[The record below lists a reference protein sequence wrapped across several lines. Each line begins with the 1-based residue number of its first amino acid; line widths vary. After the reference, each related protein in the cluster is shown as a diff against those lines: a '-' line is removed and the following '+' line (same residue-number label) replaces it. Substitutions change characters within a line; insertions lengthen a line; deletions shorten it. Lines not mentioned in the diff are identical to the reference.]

1 MTAPR
6 SARRA
11 DAVIN
16 YRQPGGAGFPANLH
30 PHGGVGFQA
39 GSVARVSQSLPI
51 EIAVQDVAG
60 VRIALQA
67 GAGRVELCQALGL
80 GGLTPSAGL
89 VEAAVEA
96 AAAAAARGFVHVLV
110 RPRGGGFVYDADE
123 VEQTVRDIR
132 LVRSLGGHGVV
143 VGALT
148 DAGALDLDAI
158 AAFIDAAEGLDV
170 TVHRAVDASADPLA
184 AVATLVDTPVRR
196 VLTSGG
202 AADCRSG
209 LAALTA
215 MIEASGPLEVM
226 AGGGVRIDDIAV
238 LAAAGVDAVHLS
250 ARGPAG
256 RGGPSGPG
264 GAVDGFDETDAALV
278 RAALAAARAFTR

>member
-1 MTAPR
+1 M
-6 SARRA
+6 
-11 DAVIN
+11 
-16 YRQPGGAGFPANLH
+16 
-30 PHGGVGFQA
+30 
-39 GSVARVSQSLPI
+39 VATSLPV

-60 VRIALQA
+60 VRIALEA
-67 GAGRVELCQALGL
+67 GATRVELCQALGL

-96 AAAAAARGFVHVLV
+96 AAAASAPGFVHVLV

-123 VEQTVRDIR
+123 VELIVRDIS
-132 LVRSLGGHGVV
+132 LLRSLGAHGVV

-148 DAGALDLDAI
+148 DAGALDLDAT
-158 AAFIDAAEGLDV
+158 AAFLDAAEGLDV

-184 AVATLVDTPVRR
+184 AVTALVDIPVRR

-209 LAALTA
+209 LSVLREMATAAH
-215 MIEASGPLEVM
+215 GRLEVM
-226 AGGGVRIDDIAV
+226 AGGGVAVDDIAA
-238 LAAAGVDAVHLS
+238 LTDAGVEAVHLS
-250 ARGPAG
+250 ARRREP

-264 GAVDGFDETDAALV
+264 GGVAGFDTTDAELV
-278 RAALAAARAFTR
+278 RAAVAAARAAFESRGLPNR